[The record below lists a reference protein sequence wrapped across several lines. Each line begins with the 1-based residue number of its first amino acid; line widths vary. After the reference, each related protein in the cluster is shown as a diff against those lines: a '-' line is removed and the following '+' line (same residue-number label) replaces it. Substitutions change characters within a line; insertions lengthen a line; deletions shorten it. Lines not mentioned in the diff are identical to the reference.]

1 MKKLLSSIC
10 MVTGTT
16 IGGGMVMLPAII
28 GVYSYY
34 SAIAI
39 LIGVWLMNIAIALV
53 FLEAN
58 CYLPKKTSLI
68 SMSRRLLGRYG
79 EWCAWI
85 ICLVF
90 LYTIMCAYTVGMTEI
105 MGGFFERKSVTIPSY
120 YFSILSVVI
129 MSIPL
134 YFGMVHINLFNR
146 FIVMGMFSAFIVLI
160 FLIMPDIAVSNLLT
174 VPVHFPVMA
183 LPIVFTSF
191 GFLII
196 IPSIRSYLDDNIK
209 HLKISIIVGSLI
221 PLLIYI
227 LWVTVVMGVI
237 PVFGEG
243 GLQSILV
250 QAEPV
255 KNMSSALIFY
265 TGNAHI
271 SFFIQIFILFAI
283 SSSFIGTSL
292 GLYDFL
298 ADGLNIS
305 KTSKIAKIKLLML
318 TFLPPLMIVFVQS
331 NLFIAALGFAGLMST
346 ILFGLYPVMLAWSGR
361 YIYKLDVRYRVSL
374 NRFGFFLI
382 IMFSFIIIGVELFSL
397 KTNYIG

>member
-1 MKKLLSSIC
+1 

-34 SAIAI
+34 SALAI
-39 LIGVWLMNIAIALV
+39 LVGVWLVNTTIALV

-58 CYLPKKTSLI
+58 CYLPKKTNLI

-79 EWCAWI
+79 EWGVWA
-85 ICLVF
+85 ICLIF

-105 MGGFFERKSVTIPSY
+105 IGGFFEKKLVDIPSY
-120 YFSILSVVI
+120 YLSIFSVIVMSVPI
-129 MSIPL
+129 F
-134 YFGMVHINLFNR
+134 FGMMHINLFNR
-146 FIVMGMFSAFIVLI
+146 FIVMSMFVAFFTLI
-160 FLIMPDIAVSNLLT
+160 FFLMPDIETNNLLAT
-174 VPVHFPVMA
+174 PIQLPIMA

-196 IPSIRSYLDDNIK
+196 IPSIRNYLDDNIK
-209 HLKISIIVGSLI
+209 HLKISIIVGSFI

-227 LWVTVVMGVI
+227 FWVTAVMGVI
-237 PVFGEG
+237 PALGEG
-243 GLQSILV
+243 GLQNILV

-255 KNMSSALIFY
+255 KNMASALIFH

-305 KTSKIAKIKLLML
+305 KTSIGKIKLLVL
-318 TFLPPLMIVFVQS
+318 TFLPPLMIVFVQN
-331 NLFIAALGFAGLMST
+331 NLFITALGFAGLMST
-346 ILFGLYPVMLAWSGR
+346 ILFGLCPVMLAWSGR
-361 YIYKLDVRYRVSL
+361 YIYKLDTHYRAPL
-374 NRFGFFLI
+374 NRFGFLFVVI
-382 IMFSFIIIGVELFSL
+382 FSFVIIGVELFSL
-397 KTNYIG
+397 KTKFF